1 MLVNL
6 GQLVSSKAGRDQ
18 GNYFLVVAKLND
30 RFVQV
35 ADGRLRKVENPKK
48 KNLQHLIVH
57 PDVAKDI
64 EIKLQ
69 EQKPITNREVREAL
83 LSLGVTE

>member
-18 GNYFLVVAKLND
+18 GNYFLVVTKLND

-35 ADGRLRKVENPKK
+35 VDGRLRKVENPKK

-57 PDVAKDI
+57 REVAKDI